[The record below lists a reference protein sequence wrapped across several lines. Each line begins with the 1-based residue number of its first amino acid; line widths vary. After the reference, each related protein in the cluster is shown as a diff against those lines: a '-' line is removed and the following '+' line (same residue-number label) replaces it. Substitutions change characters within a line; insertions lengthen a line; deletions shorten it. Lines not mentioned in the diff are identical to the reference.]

1 MKCLI
6 TGGSGFIGGH
16 LAEELAR
23 RGDDVYCL
31 VRKTSN
37 TQWLRKL
44 NVKLVEGDCR
54 DKGSLR
60 NAVRGMQVI
69 FHLAAVIDA
78 LNWEIYYEANTKGT
92 QNLIECCLEEAPGI
106 KRFVFVSSISACGP
120 SDPGRRMTEDDP
132 CRPNSGYGRS
142 KCLAEE
148 IVLGYKDRLPVSI
161 IRPPNV
167 LGPRQKELFE
177 SMKLIRKRI
186 QPIIGSG
193 EPQTSL
199 AGVDDVVKALILAAE
214 KDESRGRVYFVTDG
228 RDYAW
233 GEITNTIAELLGVK
247 KILIKVPYGPQYL
260 IAWASEMAGRMRGKT
275 PLVSRQ
281 HVVAARKCYWL
292 YDGSKIEREL
302 GFRASMD
309 MRGALKK
316 TVDWYRGQG
325 LL

>member
-6 TGGSGFIGGH
+6 TGSSGFIGGH
-16 LAEELAR
+16 LAEELSG
-23 RGDDVYCL
+23 RGDEVDCL
-31 VRKTSN
+31 VRRTSN

-60 NAVRGMQVI
+60 NAVRGMNYI
-69 FHLAAVIDA
+69 FHLAAVIYAPD
-78 LNWEIYYEANTKGT
+78 EKTYYEVNTKGT
-92 QNLIECCLEEAPGI
+92 QNLIEACLEEAPDI

-120 SDPGRRMTEDDP
+120 SDPRRRMTEDDP

-142 KCLAEE
+142 KFLAEK
-148 IVLGYKDRLPVSI
+148 IVLGYKDRLPISI

-186 QPIIGSG
+186 KPIIGSG
-193 EPQTSL
+193 RPQTSL
-199 AGVDDVVKALILAAE
+199 AGVGDIVKAVLLAAE
-214 KDESRGRVYFVTDG
+214 RDESRGQVYFVTDG

-233 GEITNTIAELLGVK
+233 GEITDTIAELMDVK
-247 KILIKVPYGPQYL
+247 GALIKVPFGLQYV
-260 IAWASEMAGRMRGKT
+260 IAWASEIAGMLSGKA

-281 HVVAARKCYWL
+281 HVVAARKSCWL
-292 YDGSKIEREL
+292 YDSTKIEKEL

-309 MRGALKK
+309 MRAVIRI
-316 TVDWYRGQG
+316 TIDWYRERG